1 MGTISFQITA
11 LTHELLEN
19 TVPRSFRS
27 LNFNVCFS
35 PAKRERHFL
44 HLAGARI
51 AGDGIHEGDR
61 WRIDDQSTLIN
72 TLKRRGHFM

>member
-1 MGTISFQITA
+1 
-11 LTHELLEN
+11 
-19 TVPRSFRS
+19 
-27 LNFNVCFS
+27 
-35 PAKRERHFL
+35 
-44 HLAGARI
+44 LAGARI